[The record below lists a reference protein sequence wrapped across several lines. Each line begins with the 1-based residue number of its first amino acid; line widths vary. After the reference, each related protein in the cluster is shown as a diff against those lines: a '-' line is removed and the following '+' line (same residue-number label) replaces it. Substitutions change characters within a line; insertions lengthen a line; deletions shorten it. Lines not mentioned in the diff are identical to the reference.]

1 MKVTLL
7 TVTPRAEETIVYIAR
22 VSNPSNQAAPAAPP
36 ASRLLNY
43 LIKHAHWSPFE
54 HAYMTLEMETSRAIA
69 AQLLRHRSFVFQ
81 EFSQRYQVATD
92 FCTVEARL
100 QDSKNRQNSLQTD
113 DEELAAWFMDAQ
125 DNVQTVG
132 RMLYEEALAK
142 GIAKEQA
149 RFLLPLS
156 TKTRLY
162 MTGNIRSWIHY
173 IQLRSGIE
181 TQKEHRELALEAK
194 RLFCEQFPL
203 IASALEW
210 TAVDLINK

>member
-1 MKVTLL
+1 
-7 TVTPRAEETIVYIAR
+7 
-22 VSNPSNQAAPAAPP
+22 
-36 ASRLLNY
+36 
-43 LIKHAHWSPFE
+43 
-54 HAYMTLEMETSRAIA
+54 MTLEMETSRAIA

-210 TAVDLINK
+210 TAVDLTNKENKE